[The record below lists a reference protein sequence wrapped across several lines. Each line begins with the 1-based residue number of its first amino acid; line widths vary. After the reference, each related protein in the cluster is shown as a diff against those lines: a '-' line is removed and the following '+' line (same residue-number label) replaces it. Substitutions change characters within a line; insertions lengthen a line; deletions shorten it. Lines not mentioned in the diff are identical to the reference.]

1 MGEHFQHN
9 EGDGCNGAT
18 VADRRNAND
27 AEFQGDLGN
36 VPLGSSRPART
47 RSRRGTKPK
56 TKRAQ
61 LIALLSRKTGKDIS
75 AISDQLGW
83 QPHTTRAA
91 LSRLRKAG
99 FEITREVPKR
109 GRAARYRIIAEPAV
123 EAGQ

>member
-1 MGEHFQHN
+1 MGRLSPT
-9 EGDGCNGAT
+9 GAMPMMQNCS
-18 VADRRNAND
+18 AIS
-27 AEFQGDLGN
+27 GLHLLGQA
-36 VPLGSSRPART
+36 GPART

-99 FEITREVPKR
+99 FEIAREVPKR
-109 GRAARYRIIAEPAV
+109 GGAARYRIIAEPAV
-123 EAGQ
+123 EVGQ